1 MRNED
6 INFLSTT
13 AQTILSSVVSQI
25 ILVEMDLLRNVNL
38 DKLRN
43 AAEDAVSSVFCA
55 SAALFGAESLIPL
68 TMFVFDASNTAL
80 LFHLACIAC
89 SPRSSLSRHS
99 FVVCRGGVTAA
110 WSGAA
115 LLERHLRLANPFLAP
130 NFTTSLSFFR

>member
-1 MRNED
+1 MRNEE

-43 AAEDAVSSVFCA
+43 AAEDAVSSIFCA

-68 TMFVFDASNTAL
+68 TMFVFDASNTAYCFTWHAL
-80 LFHLACIAC
+80 PVPPA
-89 SPRSSLSRHS
+89 PRSRARALW
-99 FVVCRGGVTAA
+99 FAGV
-110 WSGAA
+110 G
-115 LLERHLRLANPFLAP
+115 
-130 NFTTSLSFFR
+130 